1 MRLGAVIFCIVLGA
15 TTTARAE
22 LAIGQTS
29 IAVTTTGAAAAACP
43 DEKTFVAAVARM
55 MHHDAVASVGR
66 IVVTIHAEPDRVDG
80 TITTEATERKLHG
93 KQCHDVSEGLAL
105 VVALTIDPLA
115 DPSLPALVEPPPKI
129 EETKE
134 TPPPPPP
141 VRKPAATRTTFYAA
155 PIVGARMIWGIA
167 PVDAIEL
174 LVGAQVGALHG
185 RWAPSIRIDGG
196 PFGTTS
202 VQASGGT
209 VVVSGGELDLT
220 ACPATFQTG
229 SLVHVVV
236 GGCLS
241 GGATIVSTRSIG
253 YTVEHDTTTPV
264 GWVGFTL
271 FFRARI
277 AGPVGVF
284 LDAGLRVPFEQLVWE
299 VQDFGPIGRTSPVA
313 GTAAI
318 GLDFWV
324 Q

>member
-1 MRLGAVIFCIVLGA
+1 LRLAAVPFCIVLGA
-15 TTTARAE
+15 AATARAE
-22 LAIGQTS
+22 QTIGATS
-29 IAVTTTGAAAAACP
+29 IAVTTAGAAADACP

-55 MHHDAVASVGR
+55 MHRDAVATVGR

-115 DPSLPALVEPPPKI
+115 DPSLPALVEPPPPI
-129 EETKE
+129 KE
-134 TPPPPPP
+134 APPPPPP
-141 VRKPAATRTTFYAA
+141 PPRKPVVTRTAFYAA
-155 PIVGARMIWGIA
+155 PIAGARMIWGIA

-174 LVGAQVGALHG
+174 LLGAQVGALRG

-196 PFGTTS
+196 PLGTTS

-209 VVVSGGELDLT
+209 VVVSGGELDVT

-264 GWVGFTL
+264 GWIGVTL

-299 VQDFGPIGRTSPVA
+299 VKDFGPIGSTSPVA